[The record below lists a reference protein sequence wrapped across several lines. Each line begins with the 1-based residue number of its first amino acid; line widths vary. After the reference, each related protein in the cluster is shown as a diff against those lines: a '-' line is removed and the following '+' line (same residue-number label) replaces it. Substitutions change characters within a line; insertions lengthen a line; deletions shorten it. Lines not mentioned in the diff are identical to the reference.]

1 MRSAP
6 RALIAGLGLIGGSI
20 GMALRARGWRVAFDD
35 PHVTLDEARRA
46 GAADEVGGDADIMI
60 IATPVDVALEILR
73 TANVGRPLRPA
84 GRAESPSHVITS
96 VCGVMLPLRQLADE
110 RRLKFVAGHPMAG
123 WHERGLA
130 AASADLFRDKR
141 WFVDGDEPLVAR
153 LIDDCGAKMER
164 VEGRDHDAAVA
175 LTSHL
180 PQLLSTALAAYIGE
194 QRAASGER
202 DVLDFAGSGL
212 QTFLRL
218 AASDASVWSPIV
230 NANRANIVRHL
241 EGVLRVAREILDG
254 DSDGFARAQ
263 ELLRLL
269 RP

>member
-46 GAADEVGGDADIMI
+46 GAADEAGGDADIDLI
-60 IATPVDVALEILR
+60 VIATPVDAAIEILR
-73 TANVGRPLRPA
+73 AASREPRT
-84 GRAESPSHVITS
+84 TS
-96 VCGVMLPLRQLADE
+96 VCGVMLPLREVADE
-110 RRLKFVAGHPMAG
+110 RHLTFVAGHPMAG
-123 WHERGLA
+123 SHEHGLA
-130 AASADLFRDKR
+130 AASGDLFRNRK

-153 LIDDCGAKMER
+153 LIDDCGATMER
-164 VEGRDHDAAVA
+164 VEPREHDAAVA

-180 PQLLSTALAAYIGE
+180 PQLLSTALAAYIG
-194 QRAASGER
+194 QQ
-202 DVLDFAGSGL
+202 DVIDFAGSGL

-218 AASDASVWSPIV
+218 AASDASVWAPIV
-230 NANRANIVRHL
+230 DANRANIVRHL

-254 DSDGFARAQ
+254 DSDGFTRAQ

-269 RP
+269 TR